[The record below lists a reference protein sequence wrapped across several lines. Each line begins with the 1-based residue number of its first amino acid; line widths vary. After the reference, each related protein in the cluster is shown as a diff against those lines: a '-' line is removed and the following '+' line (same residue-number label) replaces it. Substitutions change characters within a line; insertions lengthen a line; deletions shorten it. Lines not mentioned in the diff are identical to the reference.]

1 MTVVV
6 ETSYGNVRSV
16 EQNGVETFR
25 GIPFAKPP
33 IGDLRWRAPEDPEP
47 WAGIKDANEFGPC
60 AIQSTIPGDIG
71 ELIGLA
77 THTTSED
84 CLYLN
89 VWTPAV
95 DNNKR
100 PVMVWIHGGG
110 NTAGAGSQPRI
121 NGEHLA
127 RIGDVVVVT
136 CNYRLGVLGFLHAPE
151 LGATGNEA
159 LLDQVK
165 ALRWVRNEIA
175 NFGGDPTNV
184 TVFGQS
190 AGGFDITQLMA
201 MPAAEGC
208 FDKAVPMS
216 GSLRTPVPAPRAHQS
231 AETLAQRFDGF
242 DKLRDVGADQLLRAQ
257 IELRG
262 ELANGPVLDG
272 TVIDQETSKSLSEGR
287 FTQDL
292 PLMIGIC
299 RDESTLFTIFDP
311 RNQELTEE
319 TLLRILRNRFDD
331 QAAEVLD
338 AYKDDRSKAGLRT
351 APIDILAA
359 RSTDEMFRMPAI
371 QTAECHLEHSTNV
384 WMYRFDHESPAQD
397 GKLQA
402 CHSLDIPF
410 VWGTYEIP
418 TMQRFCGTGNH
429 IASISEAV
437 MQSYLR
443 FARTGNPNN
452 DLIPDWPTYDRSSR
466 ATILFNQEMEIANA
480 PLDSVR
486 EYWLA

>member
-1 MTVVV
+1 MSSIV
-6 ETSYGNVRSV
+6 ETSHGKVQSINSD
-16 EQNGVETFR
+16 GVHVFK

-33 IGDLRWRAPEDPEP
+33 VGNLRWRAPEEP
-47 WAGIKDANEFGPC
+47 DSWAGIREANEFGPC
-60 AIQSTIPGDIG
+60 ATQSTIPGDVG

-77 THTTSED
+77 THKTSED

-89 VWTPAV
+89 VWTPGI
-95 DNNKR
+95 DDQRR

-136 CNYRLGVLGFLHAPE
+136 CNYRLGVFGFLHAPE

-165 ALRWVRNEIA
+165 ALRWVRREISS
-175 NFGGDPTNV
+175 FGGDPENI

-190 AGGFDITQLMA
+190 AGGFDITQLMGMREA
-201 MPAAEGC
+201 NST

-216 GSLRTPVPAPRAHQS
+216 GSLRTPIPVDRAQES
-231 AETLAQRFDGF
+231 ATNLASKFGGF
-242 DKLRDVGADQLLRAQ
+242 DALRSVSVDDLLKAQ
-257 IELRG
+257 IELRNDV
-262 ELANGPVLDG
+262 LVGPVLDG
-272 TVIDQETSKSLSEGR
+272 DVIEQDTAKTLREGR
-287 FTQDL
+287 FTKGL

-299 RDESTLFTIFDP
+299 RDESTLFTIFNP
-311 RNQELTEE
+311 RNQDLQESD
-319 TLLRILRNRFDD
+319 LLRILRSRFQDR
-331 QAAEVLD
+331 AEEVLETYRD
-338 AYKDDRSKAGLRT
+338 ERSAAGLRT
-351 APIDILAA
+351 DPIDILSA

-371 QTAECHLEHSTNV
+371 ATSECHLEHTPNV
-384 WMYRFDHESPAQD
+384 WMYRFDHESPAHD

-410 VWGTYEIP
+410 VWGTYGIP
-418 TMQRFCGTGNH
+418 SMTRFCGTD
-429 IASISEAV
+429 ASIPSISAAV
-437 MQSYLR
+437 MQSYLS

-452 DLIPDWPTYDRSSR
+452 DQIPHWPMYNIETRS
-466 ATILFNQEMEIANA
+466 TLLFNEEMSVADA
-480 PLDSVR
+480 PLDEVR
-486 EYWLA
+486 KYWL